1 MELLLNLLSGAKV
14 LKGKLQEGVNVMV
27 GIIGQMS
34 SGSL

>member
-14 LKGKLQEGVNVMV
+14 LKGKLQESVNVMM

-34 SGSL
+34 AGSL